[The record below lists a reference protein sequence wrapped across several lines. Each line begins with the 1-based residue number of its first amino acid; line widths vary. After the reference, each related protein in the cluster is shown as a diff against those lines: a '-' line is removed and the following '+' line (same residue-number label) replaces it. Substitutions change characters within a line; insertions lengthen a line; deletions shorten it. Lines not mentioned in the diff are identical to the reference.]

1 MANVAKDLKEMVQDL
16 KSTKAS
22 MVELK
27 KMAEEFE
34 PEDFDF
40 EDEGEDFG
48 KEPEEEKHEDEE
60 EGAVERG
67 EEEEKPEIKT
77 PEEAKEA
84 LETAKEDIEDVIE
97 HLDSVT
103 DEGEEEEKKASF
115 RRKNDKYASN
125 LSDLAKSAKKA
136 IADADRCVSYW
147 KPFLS
152 KQVISSK
159 HIQNDKIK
167 EAVQTVKEA
176 HGLMKMLGN
185 IFSKEGKV
193 QKEATATPPT
203 RSVFTGD
210 KWPSQHGDS
219 SEVEVRAWE
228 AGAKQFHKDNDKYN
242 PNPNASDE
250 PRLVD
255 EVDPHD
261 EKPYIESSFVY
272 VRNNPKMSGWKIY
285 DSRARKQVIAR
296 FKNLPADIGPKN
308 PQTFKEFSSKKYGT
322 AIIKKVAQL
331 GLEPVRKELH
341 GLYAKKAV
349 LAAVEDKSTV
359 RKYFADAY
367 GDSSFAREM
376 TGSYGSEEDM
386 ADQIDYKPEFE
397 KVRDDKEDE
406 PGGSKDG
413 VGKITSLRRNA
424 RGKTPFDRNEGE
436 DEFSTDFDD
445 GFETDAD
452 DGGNYHGDSEHRMGK
467 RHRPGNVEKPK
478 SEQDQYEFEEN
489 SAYDEAE
496 ADKEGIFG
504 SLQEKKAKAY
514 QAVELARKF
523 AAVGQI
529 DYTKDAIAKKAS
541 EIMNWNNSKYAAT
554 SELLGQFKVVVPS
567 ALKDTTFPKEAHLPE
582 SEKGVVGN
590 AKAGVRDPQAEVD
603 TEGEINSDVAKDA
616 EIKKHASFVPQGMSR
631 GSESDDPRLKNISG
645 NILLDSLQRR
655 GVVAAYSGKNRV
667 MPVHY
672 KE

>member
-1 MANVAKDLKEMVQDL
+1 MANVSNDLKEMLQDL
-16 KSTKAS
+16 KQAKANV
-22 MVELK
+22 MDLK

-40 EDEGEDFG
+40 EGEGEDFG
-48 KEPEEEKHEDEE
+48 EEPMEEKSEGGE
-60 EGAVERG
+60 EGAEG
-67 EEEEKPEIKT
+67 PEKEEKPEIKT
-77 PEEAKEA
+77 PEEAKKA
-84 LETAKEDIEDVIE
+84 LETAKDDIEDVIE

-103 DEGEEEEKKASF
+103 DEAGEEEKKASF
-115 RRKNDKYASN
+115 RRKSDKYASN
-125 LSDLAKSAKKA
+125 LSNLAKTAQKA
-136 IADADRCVSYW
+136 IVDANRCVSYW

-152 KQVISSK
+152 KQVVSSK

-210 KWPSQHGDS
+210 KWPSEHGDS
-219 SEVEVRAWE
+219 SEVEVRSWE
-228 AGAKQFHKDNDKYN
+228 AGASRFHKDNDKYN
-242 PNPNASDE
+242 ANPNASDE

-272 VRNNPKMSGWKIY
+272 VKSNPKTSGWKIY
-285 DSRARKQVIAR
+285 DKRTKRQVIAR
-296 FKNLPADIGPKN
+296 FDRLPSEIGPKN
-308 PQTFKEFSSKKYGT
+308 AQTFKEFSSKKYAN
-322 AIIKKVAQL
+322 AIIQKVAQS
-331 GLEPVRKELH
+331 GLERVRKELN
-341 GLYAKKAV
+341 GLYAKKV
-349 LAAVEDKSTV
+349 SLASSDSKSTV

-367 GDSSFAREM
+367 GDATFAREM

-386 ADQIDYKPEFE
+386 ADQIDYKPEFD

-406 PGGSKDG
+406 PGGAKEG
-413 VGKITSLRRNA
+413 VGKITSIRRKA
-424 RGKTPFDRNEGE
+424 RGENLFDKNEGE
-436 DEFSTDFDD
+436 DEYSTDFDD

-452 DGGNYHGDSEHRMGK
+452 DGGNYHGDREHRMGK
-467 RHRPGNVEKPK
+467 KHRPGNVEKPH

-504 SLQEKKAKAY
+504 NLQEKKAKAY

-529 DYTKDAIAKKAS
+529 EYSRDAIAKKAS
-541 EIMNWNNSKYAAT
+541 EIMNWTNSKYATT
-554 SELLGQFKVVVPS
+554 SELLGQFKLVVPN
-567 ALKDTTFPKEAHLPE
+567 ALSDTNFPKEAHLPE

-590 AKAGVRDPQAEVD
+590 AKEGVRDPQAEVD

-616 EIKKHASFVPQGMSR
+616 EIKKHASFVPQGMSK

-655 GVVAAYSGKNRV
+655 GVVAAYSGKNRI
-667 MPVHY
+667 MPTHY
-672 KE
+672 RE